1 VNDLKESS
9 LVAKHRLLEW
19 DRMQCPRCKSERIQ
33 RDYDDAV
40 FFLRM
45 VGMRKL
51 LCNNCGLV
59 FKAFDPKGT
68 SKRAPVDKDRHGL
81 NRRRAPRYNV
91 HLPAAISL
99 IDSNV
104 QVGKASYSAPS
115 RGHCETI
122 STYGMALS
130 LVGTRFPE
138 AELSQLGRMLFV
150 RIDLPEGAIEAV
162 VTIASSARM
171 GEGPRRKWQLGVKLH
186 QLSDTDRER
195 LTAYLEK
202 RAAGEPLTI

>member
-1 VNDLKESS
+1 MN
-9 LVAKHRLLEW
+9 
-19 DRMQCPRCKSERIQ
+19 RMQCPRCKSERIQ

-40 FFLRM
+40 FFLRI
-45 VGMRKL
+45 VGMHKL

-68 SKRAPVDKDRHGL
+68 HRRAPADKHKRAS
-81 NRRRAPRYNV
+81 NRRRAPRYHV

-99 IDSNV
+99 IDSKV

-122 STYGMALS
+122 SKFGMSFS

-138 AELSQLGRMLFV
+138 SELSQIGRMLFV
-150 RIDLPEGAIEAV
+150 RIDLPEGSIEAV
-162 VTIASSARM
+162 VTIANSSRAGVGARN
-171 GEGPRRKWQLGVKLH
+171 KWQLGAKLY
-186 QLSDTDRER
+186 QISDEDRER
-195 LTAYLEK
+195 LAAYLEK
-202 RAAGEPLTI
+202 RAAGEPIAITE